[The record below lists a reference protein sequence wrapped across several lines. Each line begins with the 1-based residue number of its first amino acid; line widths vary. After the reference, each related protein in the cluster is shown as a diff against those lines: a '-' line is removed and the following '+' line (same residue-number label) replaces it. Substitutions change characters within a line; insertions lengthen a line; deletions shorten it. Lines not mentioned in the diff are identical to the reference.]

1 MHAVKADEKR
11 LPCCVSEVDMDLKR
25 LACEAEDVFAG
36 EAEAVSDFLFHH
48 PELGDQEYESSAYL
62 AEKMRSLGFRVE
74 MPYLGFPTAFRC
86 EYGDEDG
93 PAVAFL
99 AEYDALKG
107 YGPGHDEIAHA
118 CGHNWIA
125 ASTMAACAALKAVKP
140 YFKGK
145 IVYIGTP
152 AEENI
157 GRKVDMAEA
166 GAFDGLAAAFQ
177 VHLGHDTV
185 LDPKALAMT
194 DFVFHFKG
202 KASHA
207 SGHPQRGIN
216 ALDGCLLTIAGI
228 DALRQQLEP
237 DVRIHY
243 TITDGGKSPNV
254 IPEHA
259 AMAVY
264 VRAGTKDALEEVI
277 EKVLN
282 CGRGAALMTG
292 AEFTWTRAANTY
304 YDIRPYPALADA
316 LWENLRE
323 QGVTDRVPGDP
334 YHCGSSDIGNVSY
347 HCPTCYCKLGTGHF
361 SDADVHEE
369 AYLDVVNS
377 AEGNRLLHIA
387 AKAMAATAL
396 QVLEGKVR

>member
-1 MHAVKADEKR
+1 MEEREQLWKAED
-11 LPCCVSEVDMDLKR
+11 
-25 LACEAEDVFAG
+25 AFAAEAE
-36 EAEAVSDFLFHH
+36 EVSDFIFHH
-48 PELGDQEYESSAYL
+48 AELGDQEYVSSAYL
-62 AEKMRSLGFRVE
+62 ADKMQAMGFRVE
-74 MPYLGFPTAFRC
+74 KPYLGFETAFRC
-86 EYGDEDG
+86 EYGDEEG

-140 YFKGK
+140 LWKGK
-145 IVYIGTP
+145 IIYIGTP

-157 GRKVDMAEA
+157 GRKVDMAEL

-177 VHLGHDTV
+177 VHLGHDTI
-185 LDPKALAMT
+185 LDPTALAMT
-194 DFVFHFKG
+194 DFVFEFRG
-202 KASHA
+202 KAAHA
-207 SGHPQRGIN
+207 SGHPAKGIN
-216 ALDGCLLTIAGI
+216 ALDGCMLTMAGI
-228 DALRQQLEP
+228 NALRQHLEP

-243 TITDGGKSPNV
+243 TITNGGKSPNV
-254 IPEHA
+254 VPDYA
-259 AMAVY
+259 SMAVY
-264 VRAGTKDALEEVI
+264 VRAGQKDYLEEVI

-292 AEFTWTRAANTY
+292 SEFSWKRAANTY
-304 YDIRPYPALADA
+304 YDIRPCEKLSDVI
-316 LWENLRE
+316 WENLQTLGIKE
-323 QGVTDRVPGDP
+323 RVPGDR

-347 HCPTCYCKLGTGHF
+347 HCPTCYLKLGTGDF

-369 AYLDVVNS
+369 AYLKVVNS
-377 AEGNRLLHIA
+377 DEGNRLLHIA

-396 QVLEGKVR
+396 DVLQGKV